1 MADVS
6 SELLTIVNGRYG
18 ADIRMAI
25 HDALDKINKSSS
37 SGGGGGGSGP
47 VGNIKLK
54 LGGYDDIVTSGF
66 MNYYGYND
74 CTFAQDS
81 SSAPRSSVTVT
92 KEVLGQHTVLG
103 IVMYTGQ
110 NLVMSDS
117 SWVHAFGPAVHVID
131 SVKYNVEI
139 YTKTATYET
148 VSFSPA
154 TSGNEILCAK
164 VVVLNQNE
172 TVSGFTS
179 VVMDSAH
186 HTTQPSLKDTLYLAV
201 SSDDWSPSFTCGTEH
216 VISMTD
222 GQFCGFYMPKTVGS
236 ITIDYAKGQTL
247 PSDNVM
253 VVAAALD

>member
-37 SGGGGGGSGP
+37 SSGGGGGSGP

-66 MNYYGYND
+66 MNYYSNND
-74 CTFAQDS
+74 CSYAQNS
-81 SSAPRSSVTVT
+81 SSSSRSTVTVT

-110 NLVMSDS
+110 SMTVPDS
-117 SWVHAFGPAVHVID
+117 SWTYAFGPAVHVID
-131 SVKYNVEI
+131 SVKYNVEV

-148 VSFSPA
+148 VSFTPT
-154 TSGNEILCAK
+154 TSSNEILCAK

-172 TVSGFTS
+172 SVTGFTS

-186 HTTQPSLKDTLYLAV
+186 LTPQTALKDTLYLGV
-201 SSDDWSPSFTCGTEH
+201 SSDDWSPSFTSDTAN

-222 GQFCGFYMPKTVGS
+222 GQFCGFYTPRNTS
-236 ITIDYAKGQTL
+236 ITIDYAKGHSL
-247 PSDNVM
+247 PADNVM
-253 VVAAALD
+253 VVAVTFD